1 MGVMLFGDIE
11 LILYQSELTLAN
23 YYIMKDF

>member
-1 MGVMLFGDIE
+1 MGVVLFGDTQ

-23 YYIMKDF
+23 YYIMKNI